1 MGKDM
6 RHRVVVVLVLMA
18 ALFFAPPIT
27 AFPSGIGNQA
37 DNGCLCH
44 GVADTSTQVELSG
57 LPQAWEA
64 NTTYTLNI
72 SISSTDETL
81 ANSSMGGFRLLISDG
96 EVNYSRELVQL
107 LEDGLT
113 HTEKGSNGQQWQV
126 NWTSPDVATSTVHF
140 ELYSNAV
147 NGDGGSSGDAWSSF
161 QISLPGVNATTI
173 EVASSGPTPTELGGL
188 IVAVA
193 AIAILFKMMYSNPE
207 SGDSLRGDHQLTNPE
222 HAEPGS
228 ALAENL
234 DSGKDYVQSIDEIN

>member
-1 MGKDM
+1 M
-6 RHRVVVVLVLMA
+6 RHRLVVTLVLLA
-18 ALFFAPPIT
+18 ALLFTPPIT

-64 NTTYTLNI
+64 NMTYTLNI
-72 SISSTDETL
+72 SISNTDETL
-81 ANSSMGGFRLLISDG
+81 ANGSMGGFRLLISDG

-113 HTEKGSNGQQWQV
+113 HTEKGSDGRQWQV

-140 ELYSNAV
+140 ELYGNTV
-147 NGDGGSSGDAWSSF
+147 DGDGGSGGDAWSSF

-188 IVAVA
+188 IVAVVG
-193 AIAILFKMMYSNPE
+193 IAILFKMMYSNPE
-207 SGDSLRGDHQLTNPE
+207 SGDSLRGDHQPTYAEN
-222 HAEPGS
+222 AEPGS

-234 DSGKDYVQSIDEIN
+234 DSGKDNVQSIDEIN

>member
-1 MGKDM
+1 M

-81 ANSSMGGFRLLISDG
+81 ANGSMGGFRLLISDG

-113 HTEKGSNGQQWQV
+113 HTEKGSDGRQWQV

-140 ELYSNAV
+140 ELYGNAV
-147 NGDGGSSGDAWSSF
+147 NGDGESSGDAWSSF
-161 QISLPGVNATTI
+161 KISLPGVNATTI

-188 IVAVA
+188 IVAVV